1 MNVEDAAR
9 ILWDYHR
16 IDDELTSADAIIGL
30 GSYDL
35 RVAERCANLFLQ
47 SYAPKLLFT
56 GSSGNWTQGL
66 YRTSEA
72 EAFAERAIEL
82 GVPRRAILI
91 EPRATNIGENIRF
104 SRDMLGTARRAIVV
118 TKPQT
123 QRRAYATVRK
133 QWPELTAFITAPQ
146 IDFAEQPTRDYPVEK
161 LISEMV
167 GDIQRMQ
174 TYPARGFQI
183 EQAMPEKVLAAYE
196 FLIGRGFDTHL
207 E

>member
-1 MNVEDAAR
+1 MTIEDAAR
-9 ILWDYHR
+9 LLWNYHR
-16 IDDELTSADAIIGL
+16 IDDKLSPADAIIGL

-35 RVAERCANLFLQ
+35 RVADRCAELFLHGL
-47 SYAPKLLFT
+47 APQLLFT
-56 GSSGNWTQGL
+56 GKSGNWTQGL
-66 YRTSEA
+66 YQASEA

-82 GVPRRAILI
+82 GVPRHSILI

-104 SRDMLGTARRAIVV
+104 SRDMLDDAKRVMIV

-123 QRRAYATVRK
+123 QRRAFATVKK
-133 QWPELTAFITAPQ
+133 QWPEITALVTAPQ
-146 IDFAEQPTRDYPVEK
+146 IDFAEQPTRDYPVAR
-161 LISEMV
+161 LINEMV
-167 GDIQRMQ
+167 GDIQRIQ

-183 EQAMPEKVLAAYE
+183 EQALPEEVIAAYE